1 MSACNLCLQQHGIVS
16 RYLVK
21 NIFDAYLCANE
32 FYRAFYLAYR
42 IATLLSKT
50 GGYYQPWVDCVA
62 NIINP
67 CNQIIEGSQNL
78 EYLRGY
84 LASFWDGEHW
94 NDYQFCKTPSEIYN
108 ECRFVVNAY
117 RLLKCWKEKI
127 YGFEIGRRS
136 LLRPLLSKRRPEKDL
151 RKVNHHPR
159 GCGFVYAGLK
169 VHIRCAAIWISPPPA
184 RPSSMKTIV

>member
-1 MSACNLCLQQHGIVS
+1 MIAPSAKTLFWAYDEINRWIDANAISGAQKERDYQIATDRSVSSVTETLKAIQTLKRQENYETLLIVSMSACNLCLQQHGIVS

-50 GGYYQPWVDCVA
+50 GGYYQPWVDCIA

-94 NDYQFCKTPSEIYN
+94 NDYQFCKAPSEIYN

-117 RLLKCWKEKI
+117 RLLKC
-127 YGFEIGRRS
+127 
-136 LLRPLLSKRRPEKDL
+136 
-151 RKVNHHPR
+151 
-159 GCGFVYAGLK
+159 
-169 VHIRCAAIWISPPPA
+169 
-184 RPSSMKTIV
+184 